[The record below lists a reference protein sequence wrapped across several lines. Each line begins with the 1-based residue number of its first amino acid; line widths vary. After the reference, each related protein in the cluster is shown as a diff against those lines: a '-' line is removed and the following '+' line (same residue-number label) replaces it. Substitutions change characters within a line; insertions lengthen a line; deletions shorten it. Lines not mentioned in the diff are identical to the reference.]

1 MLQAECGDSFSHATG
16 FIPVDGA
23 RLALGHGTK
32 AAAPGAD
39 ISQQHESCSTVIPAL
54 ADVGA
59 LSRLAHRVQSQTAGQ
74 LLKTVKIFADRGLGP
89 EPLRLGLPEGRTQ
102 FDLYEWGTGG
112 HRTSILHAGGA
123 IPKAVCRAGSRLRT
137 LRSFLWVLCGKGLIW
152 PIMQKS

>member
-1 MLQAECGDSFSHATG
+1 IETLEVGNQDFHPAVRHEFANLANGFGKNSGAAQVVVIAIHAGDHSMLQAECGDSFSHATA

-59 LSRLAHRVQSQTAGQ
+59 LSRLAHRVQ
-74 LLKTVKIFADRGLGP
+74 
-89 EPLRLGLPEGRTQ
+89 
-102 FDLYEWGTGG
+102 
-112 HRTSILHAGGA
+112 
-123 IPKAVCRAGSRLRT
+123 
-137 LRSFLWVLCGKGLIW
+137 
-152 PIMQKS
+152 